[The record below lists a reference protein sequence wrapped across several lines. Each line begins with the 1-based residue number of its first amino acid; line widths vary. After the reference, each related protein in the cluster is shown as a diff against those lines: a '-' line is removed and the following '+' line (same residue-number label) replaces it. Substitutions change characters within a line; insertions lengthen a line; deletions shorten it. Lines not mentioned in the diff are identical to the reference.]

1 MRALTM
7 KRSTVKASAAPVEE
21 ASLNFT
27 APFTSMDCLGLGLL
41 LLVPLVVLF
50 WRRRTAKFSKGD
62 EASKDAIP
70 MVDETPPTCRREHS
84 DILSG
89 LLSKYTSVEIA
100 RPVAVAAPAG
110 LSVCGCGFEDLDDG
124 YTVYNVCAHAHW
136 GKADNTSTFD
146 SKHRYSDFLA
156 LHKTLGATNEK
167 LRFDFPVPKTLF
179 AWTTQ
184 HVKTQRVVALQE
196 YLNTVSSLVET
207 APPELL
213 AFLAVQRK

>member
-1 MRALTM
+1 MRTM
-7 KRSTVKASAAPVEE
+7 KRSTVKQAVAEPAE
-21 ASLNFT
+21 AT
-27 APFTSMDCLGLGLL
+27 TFTSDCLGLGLL

-50 WRRRTAKFSKGD
+50 WRRRTVKPSKD

-70 MVDETPPTCRREHS
+70 MVDETPPTCRRDHS

-89 LLSKYTSVEIA
+89 LLSKFDSSVETIA

-110 LSVCGCGFEDLDDG
+110 LSVCVCGFEDLDDG

-146 SKHRYSDFLA
+146 SKHRYSEFLS

-179 AWTTQ
+179 AWAPQ

-213 AFLAVQRK
+213 AFLAVQKK